1 MMKCCLSL
9 GEEELGREC
18 LRMLLDVEVERADV
32 WEFGSLG
39 GGSGWLSDGQDVPY
53 ESKRST
59 PKRVTEEVGW
69 WLPSLTPLPWI

>member
-39 GGSGWLSDGQDVPY
+39 VWEEGQGG
-53 ESKRST
+53 
-59 PKRVTEEVGW
+59 
-69 WLPSLTPLPWI
+69 